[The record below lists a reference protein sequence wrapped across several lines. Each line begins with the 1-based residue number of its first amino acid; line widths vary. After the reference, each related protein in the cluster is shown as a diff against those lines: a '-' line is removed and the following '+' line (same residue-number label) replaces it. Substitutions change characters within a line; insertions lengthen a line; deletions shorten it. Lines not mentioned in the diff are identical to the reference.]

1 MVEVM
6 IDSVRVSL
14 TSQQRIV
21 LLRLLDE
28 NKYLPI
34 WIGPFE
40 AEAITIALQEIEMA
54 RPQTHDL
61 ILQTLAQMNAR
72 LVRVEVVSLKKDV
85 FYGNLVI
92 EREDKTIEIDSRP
105 SDSIALAV
113 RAHVPILVASDI
125 IDEAGIVV
133 EPDIQVD
140 QTEAEEPSNET
151 PQQEADSKKRLSVY
165 EDFLQ
170 NLDFDDQEDETGDE
184 PLAPDSPDSPNS
196 PEDK

>member
-1 MVEVM
+1 
-6 IDSVRVSL
+6 
-14 TSQQRIV
+14 
-21 LLRLLDE
+21 
-28 NKYLPI
+28 
-34 WIGPFE
+34 
-40 AEAITIALQEIEMA
+40 
-54 RPQTHDL
+54 
-61 ILQTLAQMNAR
+61 
-72 LVRVEVVSLKKDV
+72 
-85 FYGNLVI
+85 
-92 EREDKTIEIDSRP
+92 
-105 SDSIALAV
+105 
-113 RAHVPILVASDI
+113 VASDI